1 MQSSHAAPQ
10 APAPS
15 VIAGAVAAA
24 LSGPQDG
31 ADEGSTRA
39 ARAAPPASQSE
50 RVVIDRDLLLQG
62 IALQNARQFEQ
73 AQAVF
78 ELYLG
83 QFPDDGVA
91 LYSLAVVLMERE
103 GAERALPILERGVQ
117 VASTFAPIWYAYGA
131 VLQRLGRRDTALASY
146 QRALEINP
154 DYVEALINC
163 GTLLR
168 ETQQHLQSL
177 ECFNRALKIKPDHE
191 NALSNCAVLLTEFKR
206 PLEAVAMYERLLEIN
221 PDFEYAKGSV
231 CYERMHACDWTNFD
245 ADVAAI
251 LEGIGAGKRAAK
263 SLGVMAISDSA
274 AVHHQCAETFSV
286 HRYPVIHAPLWTGER
301 YRHDRIRIAY
311 VSPDLREHPVG
322 HLMAGIFERH
332 DKKRFETI
340 AISIGV
346 NDNSRLRQRM
356 LDTFD
361 HFIDAR
367 MMESRRI
374 AQIMR
379 DMEVDIAIDLA
390 GFTSDSRSEVFG
402 MRPAPVQVNY
412 LGYPGTLGT
421 PYMDYIVA
429 DRHVIPPEHKQFYNE
444 QVVYLPDAYLPAASG
459 LKISEHTPTRA
470 ECGLPE
476 EGVVFCSFNHDYKIA
491 PHVFAVWMNLL
502 RQVPGSVLWLM
513 SRNPLSQVN
522 LRREAAAGGVDPD
535 RLVFAQRVPRVED
548 HLARYRQAD
557 LFLDTHPYNAHTTCA
572 DALMAGLPVV
582 TCMGGAF
589 PSRVAGSLLH
599 AAGVPELVT
608 SSLADYEALA
618 LSLARDPQR
627 LARLKAQLI
636 ASQPTNALC
645 DADGFCRNLEAIYV
659 SMWRQ
664 SQLGGAEDALSGLRA
679 A

>member
-1 MQSSHAAPQ
+1 MQPSQASSQGHAQSSTIAAAAVQAMSGGAASAGAGMTDAPQ
-10 APAPS
+10 PPPTAPQ
-15 VIAGAVAAA
+15 G
-24 LSGPQDG
+24 
-31 ADEGSTRA
+31 
-39 ARAAPPASQSE
+39 E
-50 RVVIDRDLLLQG
+50 RVTIDRNLLLQG
-62 IALQNARQFEQ
+62 IELQNLRQIDQ

-78 ELYLG
+78 ELYLSH
-83 QFPDDGVA
+83 FPNDGVG
-91 LYSLAVVLMERE
+91 LYSLAVILMERD
-103 GAERALPILERGVQ
+103 GPERALPVIEHGVQ
-117 VASTFAPIWYAYGA
+117 AAPTFAPIWYAHGA
-131 VLQRLGRRDTALASY
+131 VLQRLGRRDDALASY
-146 QRALEINP
+146 ERALQINP
-154 DYVEALINC
+154 EYVEALINS

-168 ETQQHLQSL
+168 ETLQHLPAL
-177 ECFNRALKIKPDHE
+177 ERFNRALAIKPDHQ

-206 PLEAVAMYERLLEIN
+206 PLEAIAMFERLLAIN
-221 PDFEYAKGSV
+221 PDFEYGIGSI
-231 CYERMHACDWTNFD
+231 CYERMHICDWSHFD
-245 ADVAAI
+245 ADVARI
-251 LEGIGAGKRAAK
+251 IGDLQAGKPAAK
-263 SLGVMAISDSA
+263 SLGVMSITDSA
-274 AVHHQCAETFSV
+274 DVHHRCAEIFATQ
-286 HRYPVIHAPLWTGER
+286 RYPVRHAPLWTGER

-379 DMEVDIAIDLA
+379 EMEVDIAIDLA

-412 LGYPGTLGT
+412 LGYPGTMGT
-421 PYMDYIVA
+421 KYMDYIVA
-429 DRHVIPPEHKQFYNE
+429 DRHVIPPEHAQFYNE

-459 LKISEHTPTRA
+459 LKIAEHTPTRA

-491 PHVFAVWMNLL
+491 PHVFKVWMNLL

-513 SRNPLSQVN
+513 SRNPLSQEN
-522 LRREAAAGGVDPD
+522 LRREASVAGVDPD

-557 LFLDTHPYNAHTTCA
+557 LFLDTHPYNAHTTAA
-572 DALMAGLPVV
+572 DALMSGLPVV

-599 AAGVPELVT
+599 AAGIPELVT
-608 SSLADYEALA
+608 TSLADYEALA
-618 LSLARDPQR
+618 LQLARDPQR
-627 LARLKAQLI
+627 LARLKAHLI
-636 ASQPTNALC
+636 ATQPTNALC
-645 DADGFCRNLEAIYV
+645 DVDGFCRNLEAIYT

-664 SQLGGAEDALSGLRA
+664 TQLGGARDALSGA
-679 A
+679 GA

>member
-1 MQSSHAAPQ
+1 MQSSQVTPQASATHPSGAAKNAASGAAAPAQ
-10 APAPS
+10 AAPATD
-15 VIAGAVAAA
+15 
-24 LSGPQDG
+24 L
-31 ADEGSTRA
+31 
-39 ARAAPPASQSE
+39 AP
-50 RVVIDRDLLLQG
+50 VDRTLLIQG
-62 IALQNARQFEQ
+62 IELQNKGQLPQ

-78 ELYLG
+78 ELYLSH
-83 QFPDDGVA
+83 FPDDGIA
-91 LYSLAVVLMERE
+91 LYSLAVILM
-103 GAERALPILERGVQ
+103 GTSGPERALPLVERGVQ
-117 VASTFAPIWYAYGA
+117 KNPGFAPLWYAHAA
-131 VLQRLGRRDTALASY
+131 VLQRLGKREAALASY
-146 QRALEINP
+146 DKAIEVKP
-154 DYVEALINC
+154 DYVEALINS

-168 ETQQHLQSL
+168 ETLQHLPAL
-177 ECFNRALKIKPDHE
+177 ERFNRALAIDPNHQ
-191 NALSNCAVLLTEFKR
+191 NALSNCAVMLTEFKK
-206 PLEAVAMYERLLEIN
+206 PLEAIAMFDRLLQIN
-221 PDFEYAKGSV
+221 PDFEYGIGSI
-231 CYERMHACDWTNFD
+231 CYERMHICDWSRFD
-245 ADVAAI
+245 SDVARI
-251 LEGIGAGKRAAK
+251 LAGIAAGKPSAK
-263 SLGVMAISDSA
+263 SLGVMSITDSA
-274 AVHHQCAETFSV
+274 AVHHQCAETFAN
-286 HRYPVIHAPLWTGER
+286 HRYPVRHAPLWTGQR
-301 YRHDRIRIAY
+301 YKHDRIRIAY

-346 NDNSRLRQRM
+346 DDNSRLRQRM

-374 AQIMR
+374 AEIMR
-379 DMEVDIAIDLA
+379 EMEVDIAIDLA

-412 LGYPGTLGT
+412 LGYPGTMGT
-421 PYMDYIVA
+421 KYMDYIVA
-429 DRHVIPPEHKQFYNE
+429 DRHVIPPEHHQFYNE
-444 QVVYLPDAYLPAASG
+444 KVVYLPDAYLPAASG
-459 LKISEHTPTRA
+459 LKIADRTPTRA

-513 SRNPLSQVN
+513 SRNPLSQEN
-522 LRREAAAGGVDPD
+522 LRREAAARGIDPD

-572 DALMAGLPVV
+572 DALMSGLPVV

-599 AAGVPELVT
+599 AAGIPELVT
-608 SSLADYEALA
+608 NSLADYEALA
-618 LSLARDPQR
+618 LQLARDPQR

-636 ASQPTNALC
+636 ATQPTNALC
-645 DADGFCRNLEAIYV
+645 DADGFCRNLEAIYT

-664 SQLGGAEDALSGLRA
+664 TQLGQVADALSCAPAGR
-679 A
+679 